1 MVLPDGWSYR
11 VYVKVASNKDWID
24 DQAFH
29 RKLGAVIWKRIVRSS
44 LESRGA
50 QILELE
56 VIKFPDAGAC

>member
-1 MVLPDGWSYR
+1 MPEGWSYR
-11 VYVKVASNKDWID
+11 VYVKLADNRDWICD
-24 DQAFH
+24 EAFG

-44 LESRGA
+44 LEKRGL

>member
-11 VYVKVASNKDWID
+11 VYVKLANNQDSIC
-24 DQAFH
+24 DQAFG
-29 RKLGAVIWKRIVRSS
+29 RKVAAVIWKRIVRSS
-44 LESRGA
+44 LEKRGL